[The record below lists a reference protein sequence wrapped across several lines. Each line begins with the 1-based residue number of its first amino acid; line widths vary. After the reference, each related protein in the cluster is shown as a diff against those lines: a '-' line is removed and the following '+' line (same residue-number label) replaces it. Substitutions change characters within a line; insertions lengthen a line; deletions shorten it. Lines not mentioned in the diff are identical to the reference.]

1 MAIEQNYKD
10 LMNADID
17 GEISDAGKSELMAFL
32 AKSAEGRELYEQLSS
47 LCDSLNSGEL
57 VSPPPH
63 MRHVIM
69 NSVKPAKPEQDSP
82 GMLRTLLAMPTLRYA
97 LMFAVGVFLT
107 LSLVKSG
114 QMSNSALDNVTGL
127 VGTISEPIGADLAS
141 SITVDN
147 VEIAGKVSLRSK
159 GSMLIL
165 DFNLT
170 ARGLIEIQAD
180 YTDRTIWFNGFGQL
194 ESSGTTISAEQGHI
208 KLGMEGK
215 GRYAVYLHNEGGRG
229 TTVSLRF
236 VSNGTVIHEATLEYD
251 PVE

>member
-1 MAIEQNYKD
+1 MAIEQNYTD

-17 GEISDAGKSELMAFL
+17 GEISDAGKSELMAYL
-32 AKSAEGRELYEQLSS
+32 AESAEGRELYEQLSS

-69 NSVKPAKPEQDSP
+69 NSVKPTRPKQDSLQ
-82 GMLRTLLAMPTLRYA
+82 MLLAMPTLRYA
-97 LMFAVGVFLT
+97 MMFAVGVFLT

-114 QMSNSALDNVTGL
+114 QMSDSAFDDVTGL

-147 VEIAGKVSLRSK
+147 VEIAGKVSLRST

-165 DFNLT
+165 DFDLT
-170 ARGLIEIQAD
+170 ARGPVEIQAD

>member
-1 MAIEQNYKD
+1 MTIEQNYTD

-17 GEISDAGKSELMAFL
+17 GEISDAGKSELMAYL
-32 AKSAEGRELYEQLSS
+32 AESAEGRELYEQLSS

-69 NSVKPAKPEQDSP
+69 NSVKPTRPKQDSLQ
-82 GMLRTLLAMPTLRYA
+82 MLLAMPTLRYA
-97 LMFAVGVFLT
+97 MMFAVGVFLT

-114 QMSNSALDNVTGL
+114 QMSDSAFDDVTGL

-165 DFNLT
+165 DFDLT
-170 ARGLIEIQAD
+170 ARGPVEIQAD

-215 GRYAVYLHNEGGRG
+215 RRYAVYLHNEGGRG

>member
-1 MAIEQNYKD
+1 MTIEQNYTD

-17 GEISDAGKSELMAFL
+17 GEISDAGKSELMAYL
-32 AKSAEGRELYEQLSS
+32 AESAEGRELYEQLSS

-69 NSVKPAKPEQDSP
+69 NSVKPTRPKQDSLQ
-82 GMLRTLLAMPTLRYA
+82 MLLAMPTLRYA
-97 LMFAVGVFLT
+97 MMFAVGVFLT

-114 QMSNSALDNVTGL
+114 QMSDSAFDDVTGL

-147 VEIAGKVSLRSK
+147 VEIAGKVSLRST

-165 DFNLT
+165 DFDLT
-170 ARGLIEIQAD
+170 ARGPVEIQAD

-215 GRYAVYLHNEGGRG
+215 RRYAVYLHNEGGRG

>member
-1 MAIEQNYKD
+1 MTIEQNYTD

-17 GEISDAGKSELMAFL
+17 GEISDAGKSELMAYL
-32 AKSAEGRELYEQLSS
+32 AESAEGRELYEQLSS

-69 NSVKPAKPEQDSP
+69 NSVKPTRPKQDSLQ
-82 GMLRTLLAMPTLRYA
+82 MLLAMPTLRYA
-97 LMFAVGVFLT
+97 MMFAVGVFLT

-114 QMSNSALDNVTGL
+114 QMSDSAFDDVTGL

-147 VEIAGKVSLRSK
+147 VEIAGRVSLRSK

-165 DFNLT
+165 DFDLT
-170 ARGLIEIQAD
+170 ARGPVEIQAD